1 MSISVKNITVTID
14 DAKSSGFDL
23 NYDGETWRLD
33 DFSLHQSLLSYNT
46 LSFSMHKGPR
56 EDDKEARF
64 SLCSQ
69 LIGKEITLNLDTDN
83 IENLSLST
91 SNEKTAE
98 ISFRGIIMSASGS
111 RIGSQYLVNVEARSM
126 EALLDDNPNC
136 KSFEEKT
143 LNDIVNDV
151 ITLNDGNSIEATVDA
166 RFTDP
171 MAYCVQYNE
180 TDYQFLQRLA
190 RRYGE
195 WLYNDGEKM
204 VFGNLVSQDAVRL
217 NYPSKD
223 IPSYNVDL
231 KMQHVGFSHLSSS
244 YNAYD
249 ASCKEGLEEMQR
261 AYNPLGDSVFEASQN
276 SFVKPTL
283 QNLHSGGFADQDG
296 RETILNVST
305 KTQARGEK
313 AGMLT
318 YSGNTYC
325 SKLKIGTTLVIVD
338 NFISDDATNEKSEVD
353 QDEILITEIMH
364 SFSSDEMY
372 SNHFYGIPAACDYPP
387 YAYSDVYPVAP
398 SCRAKVTDNE
408 DPMDLGRVRV
418 QFDWQAQLDGNMMT
432 PWLRIAQPYA
442 GGSKG
447 FSFIPE
453 IGEEVMVD
461 FEGGN
466 AERPY
471 VKGTLFNGVDNPDT
485 QWLPSN
491 NSHNQIKA
499 IRTRNGHTIEIH
511 DEGSDGF
518 IRIYDNQ
525 KENYILTFSTDDKLI
540 KLQSTGN
547 IELYAQNDI
556 IMSAGHDMK
565 ISVGNDR
572 TLDVG
577 HDDTTTVENDQSIEV
592 KNDQRLTVD
601 NNQTIQVGN
610 NQTIQIGE
618 DQGTSI
624 GGNSSIQVEGNQVVD
639 INGNKDERVANTSY
653 LNAKDY
659 REEIDNE
666 VVVLA
671 KTQQYKSS
679 RSTKIDGGQQIDI
692 KATITKVN

>member
-23 NYDGETWRLD
+23 VLDGEMWRLD
-33 DFSLHQSLLSYNT
+33 DFTLQQSLMSYNT
-46 LSFSMHKGPR
+46 LCFTMHKGPK

-69 LIGKEITLNLDTDN
+69 IIGKEITLALDTDN

-91 SNEKTAE
+91 NNEKTAE
-98 ISFRGIIMSASGS
+98 ISFRGVIMSASGS
-111 RIGSQYLVNVEARSM
+111 RIGSQYIVNVEARSK

-136 KSFEEKT
+136 KSFEEMT

-151 ITLNDGNSIEATVDA
+151 ISLESNNIEASVDA

-171 MAYCVQYNE
+171 IAYCVQYNE

-195 WLYNDGEKM
+195 WLYNDGEQM
-204 VFGNLVSQDAVRL
+204 VFGNLVSHEAVRL

-231 KMQHVGFSHLSSS
+231 KMQHVAFSHLSSS
-244 YNAYD
+244 YNAYE

-261 AYNPLGDSVFEASQN
+261 AYNPLGDSVFEASEN
-276 SFVKPTL
+276 LFSKPTL

-338 NFISDDATNEKSEVD
+338 NFISDDVTNAKSEVD
-353 QDEILITEIMH
+353 QDEILITGLIH
-364 SFSSDEMY
+364 NFSADETY
-372 SNHFYGIPAACDYPP
+372 SNHFFGIPAACDYPP
-387 YAYSDVYPVAP
+387 YASSDVYPVAP

-418 QFDWQAQLDGNMMT
+418 QFDWQAQLDGNMIT

-442 GGSKG
+442 GGGKG

-471 VKGTLFNGVDNPDT
+471 VKGTLFNGVGNPDAS
-485 QWLPSN
+485 WLPSN
-491 NSHNQIKA
+491 NSRNQVKA
-499 IRTRNGHTIEIH
+499 IRTRNGHTLEIH
-511 DEGSDGF
+511 DEGDDGY
-518 IRIYDNQ
+518 ICIYDNQ
-525 KENYILTFSTDDKLI
+525 KNNYVLTFSTDKKLI
-540 KLQSTGN
+540 RLQSSGN
-547 IELYAQNDI
+547 IELVASNDI

-565 ISVGNDR
+565 ISVGNNR

-577 HDDTTTVENDQSIEV
+577 NDDTTTVENDQSIEV
-592 KNDQRLTVD
+592 KNDQSLQVTNDQSIQIGNDQSV
-601 NNQTIQVGN
+601 QVGN
-610 NQTIQIGE
+610 DQTTAIGSNNNVQIGADQTIDVG
-618 DQGTSI
+618 S
-624 GGNSSIQVEGNQVVD
+624 
-639 INGNKDERVANTSY
+639 NKDERVANTSY
-653 LNAKDY
+653 LSAKDL
-659 REEIDNE
+659 REEVDND
-666 VVVLA
+666 VVVMS

-679 RSTKIDGGQQIDI
+679 NSTKIDGGQKIDI

>member
-14 DAKSSGFDL
+14 DARSSGFDL

-33 DFSLHQSLLSYNT
+33 DFTLQQSLMSYNT
-46 LSFSMHKGPR
+46 LCFSMHKGPK
-56 EDDKEARF
+56 EDDKEAKF

-69 LIGKEITLNLDTDN
+69 IIGKEITLALDTDN

-111 RIGSQYLVNVEARSM
+111 RIGSQYIVNVEARSK
-126 EALLDDNPNC
+126 EALLDNNPNC
-136 KSFEEKT
+136 KSFEEMT

-151 ITLNDGNSIEATVDA
+151 ITLDNGNSIEATVDA
-166 RFTDP
+166 RFTDSI
-171 MAYCVQYNE
+171 AYCVEYNE

-195 WLYNDGEKM
+195 WLYNDGEQM
-204 VFGNLVSQDAVRL
+204 VFGNLVSQEAVRL

-231 KMQHVGFSHLSSS
+231 KMQHVAFSHLSSS
-244 YNAYD
+244 YNAYE

-261 AYNPLGDSVFEASQN
+261 AYNPLGDSVFEASQ
-276 SFVKPTL
+276 SAFSKPTL
-283 QNLHSGGFADQDG
+283 QNLHSGGFADLDG

-338 NFISDDATNEKSEVD
+338 NFISNDATNEKSEVD
-353 QDEILITEIMH
+353 QDEILITGLVH
-364 SFSSDEMY
+364 SFSANETY
-372 SNHFYGIPAACDYPP
+372 SNRFFGIPAACDYPP
-387 YAYSDVYPVAP
+387 YSNSDVYPMAP

-408 DPMDLGRVRV
+408 DPMDWGRVRV

-442 GGSKG
+442 GGGKG

-471 VKGTLFNGVDNPDT
+471 VKGTMFNGVDNPDAS
-485 QWLPSN
+485 WLPSN
-491 NSHNQIKA
+491 NSRNQVKA
-499 IRTRNGHTIEIH
+499 IRTRNGHTMEIH
-511 DEGSDGF
+511 DEGDDGY
-518 IRIYDNQ
+518 ICIYDNQ
-525 KENYILTFSTDDKLI
+525 KNNYILTFSTDKKLI
-540 KLQSTGN
+540 RLQSSGN
-547 IELYAQNDI
+547 IELYASNDI
-556 IMSAGHDMK
+556 IMKAGHDMK
-565 ISVGNDR
+565 IKVGNDR
-572 TLDVG
+572 EMEVEQNDTNKIGSDQSTEVG
-577 HDDTTTVENDQSIEV
+577 NDQSLKV
-592 KNDQRLTVD
+592 GNDQSV
-601 NNQTIQVGN
+601 QVGN
-610 NQTIQIGE
+610 DQTTTIGSNNTIQIGG
-618 DQGTSI
+618 DQTI
-624 GGNSSIQVEGNQVVD
+624 DVK
-639 INGNKDERVANTSY
+639 GNKDENVTNTSY
-653 LNAKDY
+653 LSAKDY

-666 VVVLA
+666 IVVLA
-671 KTQQYKSS
+671 KTQQYKSDNF
-679 RSTKIDGGQQIDI
+679 TKIDGGRQIDI